1 MKKITYILLISLLST
16 SLVLA
21 QDKAK
26 TPIDLLKKIHKYASK
41 KEYDKLKPYLYQG
54 VVTNGPTKEITGK
67 TMAEIIIKGM
77 KEGNMGSDF
86 SFNADALQT
95 IIDKHGDRLIPIPEK
110 LRSRLFGENSSTF
123 SQFKDLKQIAD
134 NTPNDVYIFEY
145 GGVRMLMAKMNKG
158 FRLVFWEGLKYFGKK
173 ENGNSTEPS
182 KGGGK

>member
-1 MKKITYILLISLLST
+1 MKKITYILLISLLSS

-21 QDKAK
+21 QKRAK
-26 TPIDLLKKIHKYASK
+26 TPVDLLKKIHKYASK

-54 VVTNGPTKEITGK
+54 VITNGPTKEMTGK
-67 TMAEIIIKGM
+67 TMAEIILKGM

-95 IIDKHGDRLIPIPEK
+95 IIDKHSDRLEPIPQK
-110 LRSRLFGENSSTF
+110 LRSKLFGESRSSF

-134 NTPNDVYIFEY
+134 NTPNDLYTFEY
-145 GGVRMLMAKMNKG
+145 KGVRMLIAKINKG
-158 FRLVFWEGLKYFGKK
+158 FRLVFWEGLKYFGK
-173 ENGNSTEPS
+173 NGNNLSTEPS